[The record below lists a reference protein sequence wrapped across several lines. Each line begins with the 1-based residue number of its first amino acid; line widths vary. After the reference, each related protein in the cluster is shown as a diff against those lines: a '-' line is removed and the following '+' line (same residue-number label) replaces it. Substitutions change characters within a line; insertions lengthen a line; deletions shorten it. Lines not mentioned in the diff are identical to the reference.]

1 MKAVDFIKQIKNTGE
16 AAKCY
21 FIEKQVFE
29 DVDGADAS
37 DSKLLP
43 TMYFS
48 EEEARAEIA
57 KLLPTLKADFGEYLS
72 INLMYGIIEPDD
84 LEDVD
89 WESVDE
95 LGTAWFDDADLF
107 KIINDNDSA
116 NDIEYFY
123 VNYEYKKLE
132 GAILVLWSWQTYVG
146 YCRKCEEIRYAYS
159 DEDEKI
165 CIPIDHTNRTQCSVL
180 CTAEEQDGLS
190 KEDIMNLVNQKLGDS
205 RWKWQNNA
213 YRVAEFFTA

>member
-1 MKAVDFIKQIKNTGE
+1 MNAVDFIKQIKNTGE

-29 DVDGADAS
+29 DVEGSDATGET
-37 DSKLLP
+37 LP

-48 EEEARAEIA
+48 EEDARAAIDA
-57 KLLPTLKADFGEYLS
+57 LLPTLKADFGEYLS
-72 INLMYGIIEPDD
+72 INLMYGTVEPDD

-107 KIINDNDSA
+107 EIINENDSA

-132 GAILVLWSWQTYVG
+132 GAILVFWSWQTHVG

-165 CIPIDHTNRTQCSVL
+165 CIKDDRVYRTQCDVL
-180 CTAEEQDGLS
+180 CEAEELEGLS
-190 KEDIMNLVNQKLGDS
+190 KEDIMNLVNQKFHIFSLKS
-205 RWKWQNNA
+205 
-213 YRVAEFFTA
+213 